1 MKKPDIL
8 NPELED
14 SVTEPKHEQFQSCL
28 EVTDTDAEQV
38 AGGNTRCGIYVS

>member
-14 SVTEPKHEQFQSCL
+14 SVTEPKQEQFKSRL
-28 EVTDTDAEQV
+28 EVTDQDAEQV
-38 AGGNTRCGIYVS
+38 AGGVTPYCSVVL